1 MHTRIIGFSQQTILS
16 EEQVKA
22 AFLRVPVSHR
32 KTIQVIRYDPLRM
45 IATAMNHLSD
55 HPVPGSVRGVFYQ
68 SEHLS
73 AIVIWRFDSAHE
85 FRHILYHEIGH
96 FVFRNILPQAVRN
109 EWMYGVRS
117 RELKTVSE
125 YACKN
130 SREDFAECYAFWMTQ
145 RPEILSCPER
155 NKFFSHTVF
164 QSQ

>member
-1 MHTRIIGFSQQTILS
+1 
-16 EEQVKA
+16 
-22 AFLRVPVSHR
+22 
-32 KTIQVIRYDPLRM
+32 M

-109 EWMYGVRS
+109 EW
-117 RELKTVSE
+117 K